1 MYIVYVCVCVC
12 VCVCPA
18 AHSSPFHGPAAH
30 GSLWYCS
37 IITIEGQSER
47 DCLLELLFVSAVW
60 LLECK
65 HAGCEVFGQ
74 NCPPAFMATLSLIFE
89 PPA

>member
-1 MYIVYVCVCVC
+1 MVHPVSTFNSDAGVCKCVYIWCVT
-12 VCVCPA
+12 
-18 AHSSPFHGPAAH
+18 AAH
-30 GSLWYCS
+30 GSLLYRREYSEWQ
-37 IITIEGQSER
+37 TER
-47 DCLLELLFVSAVW
+47 DCLLELLFVRAVW

-65 HAGCEVFGQ
+65 HAGCEVFGR